1 MFGLNNYGL
10 NIKFLHIPYT
20 HFKKTVHLLYNQN
33 LKIML
38 PKFLLADNS
47 LQAPESIYVVHNE
60 NPRFIIESDIDDF
73 WSNQK
78 IHWID
83 DEPENE
89 EMVAQLIEEAEE
101 FLEME
106 FEQEFDEDED
116 EDE

>member
-1 MFGLNNYGL
+1 
-10 NIKFLHIPYT
+10 
-20 HFKKTVHLLYNQN
+20 
-33 LKIML
+33 ML

-47 LQAPESIYVVHNE
+47 LQAPDSIFVVHNE
-60 NPRFIIESDIDDF
+60 NPRFIVESDIDDF
-73 WSNQK
+73 WSNQE

-83 DEPENE
+83 DEPQNE

-116 EDE
+116 GEE

>member
-1 MFGLNNYGL
+1 M
-10 NIKFLHIPYT
+10 
-20 HFKKTVHLLYNQN
+20 LYNQN

-83 DEPENE
+83 DEPANE

-116 EDE
+116 E